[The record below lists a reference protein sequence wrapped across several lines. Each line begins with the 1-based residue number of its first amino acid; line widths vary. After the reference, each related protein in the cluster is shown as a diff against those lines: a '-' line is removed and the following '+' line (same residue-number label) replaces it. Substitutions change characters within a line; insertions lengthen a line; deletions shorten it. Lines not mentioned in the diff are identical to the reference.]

1 VFSTLLIANRGEI
14 ACRVAATAR
23 RLGIRTV
30 AVYSDADAQA
40 PHVAACDTAVRLGPA
55 EPRASYLRGDLILAA
70 AQATGAQA
78 IHPGYGFLSENAGF
92 AESVT
97 AAGIAFVG
105 PPAGAIAAMGSK
117 SAAKQLMEKAGV
129 PLVPGYHGDK
139 QDPDFLRHQ
148 ADAIGYPVLIKASAG
163 GGGKGMRIVQ
173 NGADFADALASC
185 RREAASSFGD
195 DRVLIERYLQKP
207 RHIEIQVFADSLG
220 HCIYLFER
228 DCSVQRRHQKVI
240 EEAPAPGM
248 TEDRRQAMGEAA
260 VAAARAVGYVGAG
273 TVEFIVEPDGRFYFM
288 EMNTRLQV
296 EHPVTE
302 MITGLDLVEWQ
313 LRVAAGEPLPARQQD
328 LRLRGHAIE
337 ARIYAENPDTGFLPS
352 IGTLHY
358 LHLPA
363 HSAFAN
369 GAVRVDGGVRAGDAI
384 TPHYDP
390 MIAKLIVRG
399 EDRDTAR
406 TRMAQAL
413 AQVRVAGLH
422 TNTAFLGRLMRD
434 EAFAAADLDT
444 GLIERR
450 RDTLLPPAGAA
461 APSMLALATAALLAR
476 EVDDAGKADGH
487 GLGAMPP
494 RFAAALDPWDARDG
508 WRLDGRYERSV
519 HWLDRDARR
528 TVVLK
533 REHGA
538 WNMALD
544 DGTPRPL
551 AWDASPCD
559 EAGSAPAGSTLAG
572 SASAG
577 SAPPS
582 ASTAGARGESQAW
595 EIRVVMGDED
605 VRGTVAWL
613 GDGAQVFHDG
623 DARQLLLDDP
633 LAHAG
638 EDHGE
643 HGGDMTAPMP
653 GKIISIG
660 VRAGETV
667 RKGQALLVM
676 EAMKMEH
683 TIAAATDGEV
693 AEVFYAVGDQVPEG
707 AALIALK

>member
-1 VFSTLLIANRGEI
+1 MFSTLLIANRGEI

-23 RLGIRTV
+23 RLGIRTI
-30 AVYSDADAQA
+30 AVYSDADARA
-40 PHVAACDTAVRLGPA
+40 PHVAACDAAVRLGPA
-55 EPRASYLRGDLILAA
+55 EPGASYLRGDLILAA
-70 AQATGAQA
+70 AQAADAQA

-92 AESVT
+92 AEIVT

-129 PLVPGYHGDK
+129 PLVPGYHGDN
-139 QDPDFLRHQ
+139 QDAAFLRRQ

-173 NGADFADALASC
+173 DGADFADALASC
-185 RREAASSFGD
+185 RREASSSFGD
-195 DRVLIERYLQKP
+195 DRVLLERYLQKP
-207 RHIEIQVFADSLG
+207 RHIEIQVFADTHG

-302 MITGLDLVEWQ
+302 MITGVDLVEWQ

-352 IGTLHY
+352 IGTVRY
-358 LHLPA
+358 LDLPA
-363 HSAFAN
+363 HTAFAN

-384 TPHYDP
+384 TPYYDP

-399 EDRDTAR
+399 EDRDAAR
-406 TRMAQAL
+406 ARMAQAL
-413 AQVRVAGLH
+413 AQVRVAGVH

-450 RDTLLPPAGAA
+450 RDTLLPPAGTAS
-461 APSMLALATAALLAR
+461 PSMLALSTAALLAR
-476 EVDDAGKADGH
+476 EDATGGRALHDDAMAGTQDT
-487 GLGAMPP
+487 GAAPASP
-494 RFAAALDPWDARDG
+494 TAAHRQAHASPDPWDTRDG
-508 WRLDGRYERSV
+508 WRVDGRYERPI
-519 HWLDRDARR
+519 HWLDRDTRR
-528 TVVLK
+528 TVALR
-533 REHGA
+533 RERDA
-538 WNMALD
+538 WSLALD
-544 DGTPRPL
+544 DGAPRRL
-551 AWDASPCD
+551 RW
-559 EAGSAPAGSTLAG
+559 EAAP
-572 SASAG
+572 
-577 SAPPS
+577 
-582 ASTAGARGESQAW
+582 RGEGGQGWA
-595 EIRVVMGDED
+595 IRVTLDDDDIHG
-605 VRGTVAWL
+605 VAVWCGESL
-613 GDGAQVFHDG
+613 HVFHDG
-623 DARQLLLDDP
+623 DARQLVLHDP

-638 EDHGE
+638 EEHGE

-660 VRAGETV
+660 VRAGDAV

-683 TIAAATDGEV
+683 TITAAADGEV
-693 AEVFYAVGDQVPEG
+693 AEVFYAVGDQVAEG
-707 AALIALK
+707 AALIALR